1 MLPKIGIATINIKN
15 PTSGALLSTNGW
27 TYNDAVTKGGGVP
40 FLLPSVTN
48 EELLDAMTEA
58 CDGFIFSGGAD
69 ITPCCYGEMA
79 HPLVGDTSLMLDR
92 SQIGLI
98 RRVIKARKPF
108 VAICRGHQ
116 VLNVACGGT
125 LYQDNSLH
133 GEGTAR
139 HMIRDDRGDVSHQV
153 SLKPGTTLYNMFGE
167 RIWTN
172 SYHHQSVKKLGDGLK
187 IAATAD
193 DGIVE
198 AIELIDYPYGL
209 GIQWHPEAMLL
220 ASDDMLPVF
229 TGLIA
234 AAKKTADK

>member
-1 MLPKIGIATINIKN
+1 MLPKIGITTNNTKH
-15 PTSGALLSTNGW
+15 PTSGALLSSNGW
-27 TYNDAVTKGGGVP
+27 TYNDAVTKGGGLP
-40 FLLPSVTN
+40 LLLPSLTN
-48 EELLDAMTEA
+48 EDQLDAMVKA
-58 CDGFIFSGGAD
+58 CDGFILSGGIDVA
-69 ITPCCYGEMA
+69 PCCYGEMP
-79 HPLVGDTSLMLDR
+79 HPLVGDSSLKLDK

-98 RRVIKARKPF
+98 RRVIQARKPF

-133 GEGTAR
+133 GENTAR
-139 HMIRDDRGDVSHQV
+139 HMIRDDRGDISHQV
-153 SLKPGTTLYNMFGE
+153 TISPDTTLYQMFGE

-172 SYHHQSVKKLGDGLK
+172 SYHHQSVKKLGEGLK
-187 IAATAD
+187 LAAVAD

-229 TGLIA
+229 TGLIE
-234 AAKKTADK
+234 AAKKVAAK